1 MKKNMLP
8 VAMRRQKTRLP
19 FFLRLLAFLAL
30 ILGALSVSTQT
41 FAWITSYSAALGSS
55 FWGIYP
61 PWKIIQWG
69 ISFAPTMPSLFI
81 CSASAGV
88 IFMGVA
94 LLLILPFIRRN
105 HNSEVL
111 HGSARWAD
119 KEDIQK
125 AGMFA
130 EEGVYIGGW
139 EDERGRQ
146 HYLRHNG
153 SEHILCI
160 APTRSGKGICL
171 VIPTLLSWRQSAVI
185 TDLKGELWAL
195 TSGWRK
201 KHAGN
206 TVLLFEPASN
216 ISVGWN
222 PLDEIRLETEYELG
236 DTQNLATMIVD
247 PDGQGLKDHWQKT
260 AQALLVGCILH
271 LLYKRKNEGDEVDAS
286 LPGVDAMLADPTQP
300 IKELWPKM
308 IAYQHLGKEKG
319 VHPAVAKAAQ
329 DMIDR
334 PDEEAG
340 SVLSTAK
347 SYLALFRDPIVAANV
362 RFSGFHIK
370 DLATR
375 DNTPVSLYIVT
386 QPADK
391 VRLRPLVRILINMIC
406 RVLAGKMTF
415 EKSESGGR
423 RAKSE
428 NKQKL
433 LMMLDEFPSL
443 GKLEIV
449 QESLAFLAGYG
460 IRFYLICQ
468 DLTQLKSEQIGY
480 GRDEAIS
487 SNCHIQNAFQP
498 NRIETAE
505 YLSKMIGTTTVIYK
519 EQTYSGGRT
528 SIMFGNVSQVEREVS
543 RALMTPDECMRMSP
557 PEKREIV

>member
-1 MKKNMLP
+1 M
-8 VAMRRQKTRLP
+8 
-19 FFLRLLAFLAL
+19 
-30 ILGALSVSTQT
+30 
-41 FAWITSYSAALGSS
+41 
-55 FWGIYP
+55 GI
-61 PWKIIQWG
+61 
-69 ISFAPTMPSLFI
+69 
-81 CSASAGV
+81 
-88 IFMGVA
+88 A

-201 KHAGN
+201 KHAEN

-271 LLYKRKNEGDEVDAS
+271 LLYKRKNEGNEVVPHCPVWMPCWPI
-286 LPGVDAMLADPTQP
+286 LPNQ
-300 IKELWPKM
+300 
-308 IAYQHLGKEKG
+308 
-319 VHPAVAKAAQ
+319 
-329 DMIDR
+329 
-334 PDEEAG
+334 
-340 SVLSTAK
+340 
-347 SYLALFRDPIVAANV
+347 
-362 RFSGFHIK
+362 
-370 DLATR
+370 
-375 DNTPVSLYIVT
+375 
-386 QPADK
+386 
-391 VRLRPLVRILINMIC
+391 LRNF
-406 RVLAGKMTF
+406 G
-415 EKSESGGR
+415 
-423 RAKSE
+423 
-428 NKQKL
+428 QK
-433 LMMLDEFPSL
+433 
-443 GKLEIV
+443 
-449 QESLAFLAGYG
+449 
-460 IRFYLICQ
+460 
-468 DLTQLKSEQIGY
+468 
-480 GRDEAIS
+480 
-487 SNCHIQNAFQP
+487 
-498 NRIETAE
+498 
-505 YLSKMIGTTTVIYK
+505 
-519 EQTYSGGRT
+519 
-528 SIMFGNVSQVEREVS
+528 
-543 RALMTPDECMRMSP
+543 
-557 PEKREIV
+557 